1 MLFSPLFHYISS
13 VTLTQR
19 TLYNTY
25 YNIIQHLLQHL
36 LQRRTAKKPK
46 RERRKP
52 PVKNAILAQ
61 GGAGMSVDQYNAVA
75 TQEWSKNLL
84 KCQYCD
90 RTFREEAFKHHQNA
104 CGPGKSGSKKVG
116 MALNT
121 NGLGLGEVARSKQRG
136 RGGFAGEEFPS
147 SDVDNR
153 VDCPYC
159 SRKFNPSSADRH
171 IKVCSKNQHKPTAPP
186 TSNDAYTDDL
196 GRRHNGRGAMASS
209 AASALTDAA
218 HSHSRGTRKTT
229 GTGAAAAL
237 VLKSNTSTS
246 TSSTTEA
253 PPLGLAMDASAFKML
268 AASIDNL
275 LELGA
280 TPQQVKQVV
289 SRSLQRWGGK

>member
-1 MLFSPLFHYISS
+1 LLFSPLFHYISS

-136 RGGFAGEEFPS
+136 RG
-147 SDVDNR
+147 V
-153 VDCPYC
+153 
-159 SRKFNPSSADRH
+159 
-171 IKVCSKNQHKPTAPP
+171 
-186 TSNDAYTDDL
+186 
-196 GRRHNGRGAMASS
+196 
-209 AASALTDAA
+209 
-218 HSHSRGTRKTT
+218 
-229 GTGAAAAL
+229 
-237 VLKSNTSTS
+237 
-246 TSSTTEA
+246 
-253 PPLGLAMDASAFKML
+253 
-268 AASIDNL
+268 L
-275 LELGA
+275 LEKSFLPRML
-280 TPQQVKQVV
+280 TIVWIVLTVQENLIHLQQIGISKCAPKTNTNQQHHRHPTMRTRMIWDDDTTVV
-289 SRSLQRWGGK
+289 VPWPLLPHRH